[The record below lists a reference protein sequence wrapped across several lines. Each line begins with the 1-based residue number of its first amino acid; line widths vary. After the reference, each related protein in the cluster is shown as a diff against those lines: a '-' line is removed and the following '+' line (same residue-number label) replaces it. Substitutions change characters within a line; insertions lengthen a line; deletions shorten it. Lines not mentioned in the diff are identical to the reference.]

1 MIDGVCRIHHAG
13 SPYSAR
19 IDPAQSPYEN
29 R

>member
-13 SPYSAR
+13 SATSAR